1 MSGVRVGRVWSG
13 LAVALMALALVGC
26 GTLDLAGTPATF
38 DLSAPRDLP
47 AAGRPRAQL
56 TIAEPSAL
64 QALDSNRILVRAS
77 DGQVTNLAGA
87 QWADRLPRLLQVR
100 LVQSFENATR
110 IGAVA
115 RAEEK
120 LAPDVALTSEI
131 RAFEIDSVARLA
143 VVEVSVKLISERSG
157 RIGAATVIRAT
168 RPAGSITPQAASSAL
183 NEASQDVLRQI
194 VAWTVSRV

>member
-1 MSGVRVGRVWSG
+1 MSGVRFAWMRQG
-13 LAVALMALALVGC
+13 LIAMVVSLALTGC
-26 GTLDLAGTPATF
+26 GSLDLASTPATF

-47 AAGRPRAQL
+47 PAGKPRAQL
-56 TIAEPSAL
+56 TISEPSAL
-64 QALDSNRILVRAS
+64 QALDSNRIVVRTG

-110 IGAVA
+110 IGSVA

-120 LAPDVALTSEI
+120 LAPDVALTSDI
-131 RAFEIDSVARLA
+131 RAFEIDSVSRMA

-168 RPAGSITPQAASSAL
+168 RPASALSPQAASAAL
-183 NEASQDVLRQI
+183 DAASQDVLRQI
-194 VAWTVSRV
+194 VAWTVDRV